1 MGTLPNAVSLT
12 VAVGSQLNQTYQFT
26 NADGTLMNITGKVFE
41 FNIRNDP
48 SEAKTVTPVAT
59 VTSTA
64 STSAGTITV
73 NTATSTVLVSVS
85 ALAMANLTQ
94 KSYVYTLWMDQN
106 LSDATAMV
114 SGTLFAVFPAAQF

>member
-1 MGTLPNAVSLT
+1 MGNLPNAISLS
-12 VAVGSQLNQTYQFT
+12 VAVGSQLNQTYQFK
-26 NADGTLMNITGKVFE
+26 NDDGSLMNITGKVFE
-41 FNIRNDP
+41 FVIRSDP
-48 SEAKTVTPVAT
+48 SEAHVVTPVAV
-59 VTSTA
+59 VTSSA

-73 NTATSTVLVSVS
+73 DTATSTILVSVS

-114 SGTLFAVFPAAQF
+114 NGTLFAMLPAAQY